1 MRTERNGIFH
11 HSGNSNKMV
20 IKSARYISSCV
31 DLKKCPVPALPE
43 YAFIGR
49 SNVGKS
55 SLINMLTGVKGLA
68 KVSAS
73 PGKTRVINHFLI
85 NEEWYLVDLP
95 GYGFAK
101 ISKELKKEW
110 EKMIS
115 HYLTRR
121 RNLICTFVLVDIR
134 VPVQQKDLDFINNMG
149 ESQLPFVIVMTKADK
164 VSKQEGIKTL
174 SAWKRALSENWNEC
188 PQMLVTSAGTGQG
201 RDEILDFIHKNN
213 KFFVAT
219 ALK

>member
-1 MRTERNGIFH
+1 MKTERNDIFPR
-11 HSGNSNKMV
+11 SGKSNIMV
-20 IKSARYISSCV
+20 IKSATYISSCV
-31 DLKKCPVPALPE
+31 DLKKCPLPVLPE

-55 SLINMLTGVKGLA
+55 SLINMLTGIKGLA

-73 PGKTRVINHFLI
+73 PGKTKVINHFLI

-95 GYGFAK
+95 GYGFAR

-115 HYLTRR
+115 HYLIRR

-134 VPVQQKDLDFINNMG
+134 VPVQQKDMDFINNMG
-149 ESQLPFVIVMTKADK
+149 ESELPFIIVMTKADK
-164 VSKQEGIKTL
+164 VSKQEGIKTV
-174 SAWKRALSENWNEC
+174 AEWKKALSVSWQEC
-188 PQMLVTSAGTGQG
+188 PRIVVSSAGTGQG
-201 RDEILDFIHKNN
+201 RDEVLDYIQNNN
-213 KFFVAT
+213 KIFISQVV
-219 ALK
+219 K

>member
-1 MRTERNGIFH
+1 MKTERNDIFPR
-11 HSGNSNKMV
+11 SGKSNIMV
-20 IKSARYISSCV
+20 IKSATYISSCV
-31 DLKKCPVPALPE
+31 DLKKCPLPVLPE

-55 SLINMLTGVKGLA
+55 SLINMLTGIKGLA

-73 PGKTRVINHFLI
+73 PGKTKVINHFLI

-95 GYGFAK
+95 GYGFAR

-115 HYLTRR
+115 HYLIRR

-134 VPVQQKDLDFINNMG
+134 VPVQQKDMDFINNMG
-149 ESQLPFVIVMTKADK
+149 ESELPFIIVMTKADK
-164 VSKQEGIKTL
+164 VSKQEGIKTV
-174 SAWKRALSENWNEC
+174 AEWKKALSHSWQEC
-188 PQMLVTSAGTGQG
+188 PRIVVSSAGTGQG
-201 RDEILDFIHKNN
+201 RDEVLDYIQNNN
-213 KFFVAT
+213 KIFIPPVV
-219 ALK
+219 K

>member
-1 MRTERNGIFH
+1 MKTGESGILPR
-11 HSGNSNKMV
+11 SGKINLML
-20 IKSARYISSCV
+20 IKTAKYISSCV
-31 DLKKCPVPALPE
+31 DLKKCPLPVLPE

-85 NEEWYLVDLP
+85 NDEWYLVDLP
-95 GYGFAK
+95 GYGFAR

-115 HYLTRR
+115 HYLIRR
-121 RNLICTFVLVDIR
+121 HNLICTFVLVDIR

-164 VSKQEGIKTL
+164 VSRQEGIKTL
-174 SAWKRALSENWNEC
+174 SEWKKALSESWQEC
-188 PQMLVTSAGTGQG
+188 PRMVVTSAGTGQG

-213 KFFVAT
+213 KIFIPPVA
-219 ALK
+219 K